1 MPSRL
6 FQPTPVMRQDSP
18 ALRRIFGVLTLAT
31 AATQVLC
38 ALGSGSP
45 DTAHPLADWVNTA
58 ANLLNI
64 LIALLVL
71 LPATRW
77 WGAVAA
83 AIIMMVS
90 MVTNARVVGLAYF
103 LQVLPFD
110 LLALALAGAV
120 AWHHRGDFRGF
131 RAP

>member
-1 MPSRL
+1 
-6 FQPTPVMRQDSP
+6 MR
-18 ALRRIFGVLTLAT
+18 LRRPPPPRNSAQDQIHTE
-31 AATQVLC
+31 
-38 ALGSGSP
+38 
-45 DTAHPLADWVNTA
+45 
-58 ANLLNI
+58 
-64 LIALLVL
+64 LVL

-90 MVTNARVVGLAYF
+90 MVTNARVDGLAYF
-103 LQVLPFD
+103 LKVLPFD